1 MTGFTPVM
9 SFGRMRNAFAT
20 ACPVM
25 PPMRWGAGVAGITTT
40 ITTTITTATIRPVR
54 SVVFA

>member
-25 PPMRWGAGVAGITTT
+25 PPMRRGAGVAG